1 MRFVSDSLRKT
12 KFQLLETLRGVEK
25 AIEEVGKGKP
35 RILFVAPHLST
46 GGMPQYLY
54 KCIECLMPYGEIY
67 CVEYNNLSDEF
78 VVQRNRIQNLLGE
91 GYFRIDGDDKSIFL
105 EIVNQ
110 VCPDVIH
117 FQDFVEFFLGNEICE
132 KIFHPN
138 RPWFIF
144 ETCHSSNVKPYDKSW
159 APDKLV
165 MVNRWMV
172 EVFKDSGFELDV
184 LEYPIE
190 NSPRMEKEQA
200 RTFLGLDHSK
210 KHVINVGLF
219 TRGKNQGEL
228 LEYARHMLDL
238 PIEFHFIGNQAL
250 NFEDYWGPLMRNVPA
265 NCRIWGERQ
274 DTDIFYQA
282 ADLFVFNSTWELNPI
297 VIKESLSWGLPILM
311 RRLPSYMDDYDSNP
325 LVHYFAKDWY
335 RKDDD
340 YNLTKIKEILGF
352 IP

>member
-1 MRFVSDSLRKT
+1 MKSPTD
-12 KFQLLETLRGVEK
+12 TLRRTK
-25 AIEEVGKGKP
+25 YHLHRILSSIENSILEESGNKP

-54 KCIECLMPYGEIY
+54 KCIEKLLPEGEIY

-78 VVQRNRIQNLLGE
+78 VVQRQRIQNLLGE
-91 GYFRIDGDDKSIFL
+91 NYFRIDTEDKSEFL
-105 EIVNQ
+105 EIVER

-117 FQDFVEFFLGNEICE
+117 FQDFVEFFVGDDICR
-132 KIFHPN
+132 KIFAPE

-144 ETCHSSNVKPYDKSW
+144 ETCHSSNVKILDKFW

-165 MVNRWMV
+165 MVNKWMT
-172 EVFKDSGFELDV
+172 EVFKSSGFELDI

-190 NSPRMEKEQA
+190 NFPRMEKEKA
-200 RTFLGLDHSK
+200 RNFLGLDQSK

-219 TRGKNQGEL
+219 TSGKNQGEL
-228 LEYARHMLDL
+228 LNYARQMLDL
-238 PIEFHFIGNQAL
+238 PVEFHFIGNQAA
-250 NFEDYWGPLMRNVPA
+250 NFQDYWGPLMKEVPS

-297 VIKESLSWGLPILM
+297 VIKESLSWGLPIMM
-311 RRLPSYMDDYDSNP
+311 RRLPSYLDDYDGNP

-335 RKDDD
+335 KKDDD

-352 IP
+352 TQ